1 MINIRPVNPA
11 DVVGDPETSIAYFT
25 DVEWGSLIALVRR
38 HGFYPSDLHAYDHP
52 VAFDAEASQAL
63 WTATR
68 AAYRDDEVASNP
80 LLKARVAKLMGCA
93 QIGAEHGGIE
103 ILREHEFS

>member
-25 DVEWGSLIALVRR
+25 DVEWWSLIDLVRR
-38 HGFYPSDLHAYDHP
+38 HGFYPPDPHAYDHP
-52 VAFDAEASQAL
+52 VAFDTEASQAL
-63 WTATR
+63 WAATS

-103 ILREHEFS
+103 ILREREFS